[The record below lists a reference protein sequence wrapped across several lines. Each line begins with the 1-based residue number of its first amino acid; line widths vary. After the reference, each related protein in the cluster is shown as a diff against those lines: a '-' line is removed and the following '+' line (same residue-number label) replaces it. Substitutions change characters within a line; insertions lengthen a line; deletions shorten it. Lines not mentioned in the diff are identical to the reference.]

1 METGSEMY
9 SSIDKDMRQMERD
22 EVEEDR
28 DVETHTR
35 QKEGREKGK
44 GETKEDERDMW
55 RIQIDGYF

>member
-35 QKEGREKGK
+35 
-44 GETKEDERDMW
+44 
-55 RIQIDGYF
+55 